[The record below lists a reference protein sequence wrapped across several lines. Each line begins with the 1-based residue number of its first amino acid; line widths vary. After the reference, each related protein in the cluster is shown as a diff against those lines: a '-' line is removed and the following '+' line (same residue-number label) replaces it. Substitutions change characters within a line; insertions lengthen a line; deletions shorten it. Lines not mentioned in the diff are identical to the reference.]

1 MGKIRVAYRI
11 TVGKYKETGYFEE
24 MHRRTVLNNILGK
37 YSVTMWTDAL
47 REQYFSKEII
57 GTTKLL

>member
-24 MHRRTVLNNILGK
+24 MHRRIVLNSILGK
-37 YSVTMWTDAL
+37 SSVTMWTDAP
-47 REQYFSKEII
+47 REQHFSKEII
-57 GTTKLL
+57 CSTKLL